1 MNETKK
7 SEFFSEMARPFLVLV
22 VICLVAAALLG
33 VTNHFTK
40 PVIEENE
47 RITAE
52 NTRKSVL
59 PQATGFVEV
68 AVPDGVAV
76 TSIYMDEGG
85 SGYVITAGSAG
96 YGGDVVATIG
106 FDMDGA
112 IVGISVNAST
122 ETQGVGTKAGDP
134 AYYEAYLGMSD
145 SADGVEL
152 ISGATYSSTALRAAV
167 NAAFDA
173 FAAIQ

>member
-1 MNETKK
+1 M
-7 SEFFSEMARPFLVLV
+7 
-22 VICLVAAALLG
+22 
-33 VTNHFTK
+33 
-40 PVIEENE
+40 
-47 RITAE
+47 
-52 NTRKSVL
+52 L

-85 SGYVITAGSAG
+85 SGYVITRGLCPG

-152 ISGATYSSTALRAAV
+152 ISGATYSSTALRAGR
-167 NAAFDA
+167 
-173 FAAIQ
+173 QRRL